1 MNDFQHTLYNDLLK
15 LTQTN
20 EAFFYKDQEL
30 DDQTYRVFSYRLAS
44 YTDFL
49 APNSLECRGVMF
61 RIIDEKPVE
70 LSALPMEKFFNDQE
84 NPFTIGLNYNNIK
97 QVTLKMDGSLMS
109 TYIHNG
115 QLRIKSKTALGSDH
129 AINAMRWLDLP
140 ENAEYK
146 KQLLTLTRYGWTVN
160 MEYTSPE
167 PYMRIV
173 IGYQEPKLTILN
185 IRSKADGNYLNKQ
198 GILPEYNEIINH
210 WVELKEVEDG
220 PAFIESIP
228 EMTGIEGYVIQLSNG
243 QHVKKKTIWYS
254 ALHKTK
260 DSVTNPRRLFECVL
274 EETTDDLRNL
284 FHDDP
289 YSLKL
294 IEDMEVFVA
303 KIYNH
308 LVKTVDEYYE
318 HNKDLDRK
326 DYAIKGQTELDKKEF
341 SLAML
346 KYTGKPF
353 SYKEI
358 MKKWYKDFGLAD
370 QSILEEE

>member
-1 MNDFQHTLYNDLLK
+1 MFLYNTYNLNNSRITMNDFQHTLYNDLLK

-146 KQLLTLTRYGWTVN
+146 KQLLTLTRYGCR
-160 MEYTSPE
+160 YIS
-167 PYMRIV
+167 
-173 IGYQEPKLTILN
+173 
-185 IRSKADGNYLNKQ
+185 
-198 GILPEYNEIINH
+198 
-210 WVELKEVEDG
+210 
-220 PAFIESIP
+220 
-228 EMTGIEGYVIQLSNG
+228 
-243 QHVKKKTIWYS
+243 
-254 ALHKTK
+254 
-260 DSVTNPRRLFECVL
+260 
-274 EETTDDLRNL
+274 
-284 FHDDP
+284 
-289 YSLKL
+289 
-294 IEDMEVFVA
+294 
-303 KIYNH
+303 
-308 LVKTVDEYYE
+308 
-318 HNKDLDRK
+318 
-326 DYAIKGQTELDKKEF
+326 
-341 SLAML
+341 
-346 KYTGKPF
+346 
-353 SYKEI
+353 
-358 MKKWYKDFGLAD
+358 
-370 QSILEEE
+370 

>member
-1 MNDFQHTLYNDLLK
+1 MFLYNTYNLNNSRITMNDFQHTLYNDLLK

-198 GILPEYNEIINH
+198 VVCNCAA
-210 WVELKEVEDG
+210 VEFVQCELG
-220 PAFIESIP
+220 CPALLQV
-228 EMTGIEGYVIQLSNG
+228 YVL
-243 QHVKKKTIWYS
+243 
-254 ALHKTK
+254 
-260 DSVTNPRRLFECVL
+260 
-274 EETTDDLRNL
+274 
-284 FHDDP
+284 
-289 YSLKL
+289 
-294 IEDMEVFVA
+294 
-303 KIYNH
+303 
-308 LVKTVDEYYE
+308 
-318 HNKDLDRK
+318 
-326 DYAIKGQTELDKKEF
+326 
-341 SLAML
+341 
-346 KYTGKPF
+346 
-353 SYKEI
+353 
-358 MKKWYKDFGLAD
+358 
-370 QSILEEE
+370 